1 MPRKK
6 PITASECIDPAAV
19 LAPQIAT
26 IMAAGQQPLTDAI
39 QAIADVSVDLRVTMK
54 YSPEDMEKLDQF
66 AIGLLRDG
74 TGAYEAN
81 NAGLAGRI
89 RDAYLRAEVM
99 LTIRKEIA
107 ALEV

>member
-6 PITASECIDPAAV
+6 SDTTATSEE
-19 LAPQIAT
+19 LQT
-26 IMAAGQQPLTDAI
+26 
-39 QAIADVSVDLRVTMK
+39 IADKAPDVGPELK
-54 YSPEDMEKLDQF
+54 YNAEDMQKLDQF

-74 TGAYEAN
+74 TGSIRADDVAFVN
-81 NAGLAGRI
+81 RV

-107 ALEV
+107 ALEA

>member
-1 MPRKK
+1 MPRAKK
-6 PITASECIDPAAV
+6 VVAESQADGSPI
-19 LAPQIAT
+19 LA
-26 IMAAGQQPLTDAI
+26 
-39 QAIADVSVDLRVTMK
+39 DLVTLR

-74 TGAYEAN
+74 T
-81 NAGLAGRI
+81 AGINPQDQYALQCRV

-107 ALEV
+107 ALEA